1 MKKKQKKR
9 IVFGSIAVLSL
20 AAAVLCTA
28 AVVHASK
35 ASLKTA
41 EKNETSEVQSDI
53 QSDIGNIIIE
63 ADSDSSSNIHLE
75 EDLKPYIDFIIDD
88 IQDRCGGE
96 WSVYIEVPS
105 TNDTLSINQKKMQA
119 ASLIKLY
126 IMGAVYDEYESLE
139 NYYKDEDIPWLMEAM
154 ITVSDN
160 ESADQLVFML
170 GRGDANEGKKKVN
183 DFCHSIGL
191 NNTVMGRLIEQNDI
205 VNDNFTTTEDAGKF
219 LSMILNG
226 DLKHSK
232 DMLKYLQAQTRVNKI
247 PAGVPT
253 SVATANKTGELDD
266 VQNDA
271 AIVFAGKPYIICVMA
286 DGVEDYQPPID
297 SIVDISEETYIYL
310 APKLVE
316 RE

>member
-9 IVFGSIAVLSL
+9 LVFGSIAALGL
-20 AAAVLCTA
+20 TAAILCTA
-28 AVVHASK
+28 AVVQATRG
-35 ASLKTA
+35 SLPHSDQ
-41 EKNETSEVQSDI
+41 NETDSLQSDI
-53 QSDIGNIIIE
+53 ENIILE
-63 ADSDSSSNIHLE
+63 ADASDTSNIHFE
-75 EDLKPYIDFIIDD
+75 EDLKPSIDFIIED
-88 IQDRCGGE
+88 IKERCGGD

-105 TNDTLSINQKKMQA
+105 TKDTLSINQKKMQA

-126 IMGAVYDEYESLE
+126 IMGAVYDEYEELE
-139 NYYKDEDIPWLMEAM
+139 DYYKGEDLPWLMEAM

-160 ESADQLVFML
+160 ESADQLVIML

-183 DFCHSIGL
+183 DFCHSLGL

-232 DMLKYLQAQTRVNKI
+232 EMIEYLKAQTRVSKI

-253 SVATANKTGELDD
+253 SVMTANKTGELDD
-266 VQNDA
+266 AQDDA
-271 AIVFAGKPYIICVMA
+271 AIIFAGKPYILCVMA
-286 DGVEDYQPPID
+286 DGVEDYQPPMEAIA
-297 SIVDISEETYIYL
+297 DISEETYIYL

-316 RE
+316 RESE